1 MLWTRICIM
10 DLIRSIFQKFLGVLG
25 YPLGVS
31 WQLPNCPSNAHVFR
45 DRTMPS
51 FHFRSSLCSAQAS
64 SFLSSPFCYKPLLAR
79 KSLFS
84 FVIRWKSS
92 SSSSFFVF
100 FNGPFSVIYFY
111 FYFIFLIWSEKYILK
126 VEFWSTKHQAT
137 LIYYKKK
144 IQILHALFLLKIYLF
159 SYRVLKKLCGYML
172 RNFFFYFVDA
182 LS

>member
-10 DLIRSIFQKFLGVLG
+10 DLIRSIFQKFLGDLG

-45 DRTMPS
+45 DRTVPS
-51 FHFRSSLCSAQAS
+51 FHFGSSLCSAQAS
-64 SFLSSPFCYKPLLAR
+64 SFLSSTCCYKPLLAR

-84 FVIRWKSS
+84 FVICWKSS

-111 FYFIFLIWSEKYILK
+111 LSNLICEIHFEGRVLINKTPSNTDLLPKTTGYQHWSE
-126 VEFWSTKHQAT
+126 FF
-137 LIYYKKK
+137 
-144 IQILHALFLLKIYLF
+144 LFLFLP
-159 SYRVLKKLCGYML
+159 S
-172 RNFFFYFVDA
+172 
-182 LS
+182 